1 MSGIIL
7 QPLIRVRP
15 PGFAIINPPSTCTSE
30 SAAWTPWEMH
40 QWQSDVLEPTLS
52 WMLRHL
58 DSLEP
63 GKRLAVSG
71 PALSQVRAIEVVWK
85 KQKLFLQAEKPEEN
99 VFSSIFAKVGR
110 KQSWGNFYHVVSTKI
125 KKNNFRTC
133 WSRWLCHKIT
143 PGR

>member
-1 MSGIIL
+1 
-7 QPLIRVRP
+7 
-15 PGFAIINPPSTCTSE
+15 
-30 SAAWTPWEMH
+30 
-40 QWQSDVLEPTLS
+40 
-52 WMLRHL
+52 MLRHL

-71 PALSQVRAIEVVWK
+71 PALSQVRVIEVMWK

-125 KKNNFRTC
+125 KK
-133 WSRWLCHKIT
+133 IT
-143 PGR
+143 SVLAGVGDCVTK